1 MKHQNRNREDSTLFS
16 ILFSFFL
23 FIILTNEVGLLI
35 TLLFTVFVFGLFIFK
50 QMISKMIVKEEE
62 TPSKNLRRL
71 S

>member
-1 MKHQNRNREDSTLFS
+1 MKNQNINRENSTLLS

-23 FIILTNEVGLLI
+23 FIILTNEAGLLI
-35 TLLFTVFVFGLFIFK
+35 TLLITVFVFGLFIFK
-50 QMISKMIVKEEE
+50 QMISKVIVEEE